1 MPVLA
6 EKVALIHTEN
16 LGKGVKR
23 SIDSIAVEQGLTPS
37 YARNGQIQKTQ
48 AFQNVIAKW
57 REKTAQ
63 RLQKKS
69 NIALSLITKKALRQ
83 HSAKDLMSIV
93 DTSIKNTQLLS
104 GGATENKAVLIG
116 ALLDEIEEKDK

>member
-6 EKVALIHTEN
+6 ERVAIEKLQNPT
-16 LGKGVKR
+16 K
-23 SIDSIAVEQGLTPS
+23 SIAKIAVGLGLSKS
-37 YARNGQIQKTQ
+37 YANTGQIAQSQ

-57 REKTAQ
+57 RDKTAQ

-69 NIALSLITKKALRQ
+69 NIALSLITKKTLRQ

-104 GGATENKAVLIG
+104 GGATENILVKPILGSVNIN
-116 ALLDEIEEKDK
+116 DNEY